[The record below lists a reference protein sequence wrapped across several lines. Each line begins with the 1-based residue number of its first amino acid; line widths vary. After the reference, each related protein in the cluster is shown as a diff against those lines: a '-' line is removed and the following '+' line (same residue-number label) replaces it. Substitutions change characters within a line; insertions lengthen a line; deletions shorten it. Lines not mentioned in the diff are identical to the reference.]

1 MPGIPEGGKDKCP
14 EGRKAKCP
22 EGRKAKCPE
31 GQKAKCLEV
40 EKDERPNVQK
50 DKRLNAQK
58 VQSKRPDYRTAV
70 VFLALPVKQW
80 PFSCDIKLCRQW
92 LLRAFLLQMPEDR
105 QRYFLAERS
114 LCMIFTILLTH
125 LVSQVFAYS

>member
-1 MPGIPEGGKDKCP
+1 MPGIPEGGKD
-14 EGRKAKCP
+14 
-22 EGRKAKCPE
+22 KCPE

-58 VQSKRPDYRTAV
+58 VQSKRPDYPAV

-114 LCMIFTILLTH
+114 LRMIFTILLTI
-125 LVSQVFAYS
+125 L